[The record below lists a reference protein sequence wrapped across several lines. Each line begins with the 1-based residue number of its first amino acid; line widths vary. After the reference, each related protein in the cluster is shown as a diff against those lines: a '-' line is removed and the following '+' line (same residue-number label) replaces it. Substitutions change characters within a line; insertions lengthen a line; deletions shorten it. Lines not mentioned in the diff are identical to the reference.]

1 MSQPY
6 VGEIRMVG
14 FNFAPVGWALCNGQ
28 LLAIA
33 ENDVLFALIGTTYGG
48 DGQQTFALPDLR
60 SRVPVHQGQGSGLS
74 NRIVG
79 ESGGAET
86 VTLSVQQ
93 IPSHTHVPNANVAVG
108 SSNSLAGNFW
118 AARSGTNEYINTPP
132 NGTMNAA
139 CLQNAGGSQA
149 HDNMLPFEVI
159 NFVISLFG
167 VFPSQT

>member
-14 FNFAPVGWALCNGQ
+14 FNFAPQGWAFCNGQ
-28 LLAIA
+28 QLAIA
-33 ENDVLFALIGTTYGG
+33 ENDVLFQLIGTTYGG
-48 DGQQTFALPDLR
+48 DGVQTFNLPDLR
-60 SRVPVHQGQGSGLS
+60 GRVPIHQGQGTGLS

-79 ESGGAET
+79 QFAGVET
-86 VTLSVQQ
+86 VTLTVQQ

-108 SSNSLAGNFW
+108 SSASPAGNFW
-118 AARSGTNEYINTPP
+118 AERSGTNQYITGAP

-139 CLQNAGGSQA
+139 CLQNAGGTQP
-149 HDNMLPFEVI
+149 HDNILPFQVI

-167 VFPSQT
+167 VFPSQ